1 MILNNQQISIISG
14 IKVKQHEDMKTFHPR
29 TLQVTGMIG
38 HGMILRITL
47 ILTYMQYLEMIIPVM
62 SGVVLQLEADF
73 VEEDLTLLLM
83 NGFQQFQEALWYFL
97 QTFFYYKCSQIQYYN
112 VIVCLILFHLDC
124 YP

>member
-29 TLQVTGMIG
+29 NLLVTGMIG

-97 QTFFYYKCSQIQYYN
+97 QNF
-112 VIVCLILFHLDC
+112 LL
-124 YP
+124 

>member
-29 TLQVTGMIG
+29 NLLVTRMIG

-73 VEEDLTLLLM
+73 VEGEVTLLLM

-97 QTFFYYKCSQIQYYN
+97 QTF
-112 VIVCLILFHLDC
+112 LL
-124 YP
+124 